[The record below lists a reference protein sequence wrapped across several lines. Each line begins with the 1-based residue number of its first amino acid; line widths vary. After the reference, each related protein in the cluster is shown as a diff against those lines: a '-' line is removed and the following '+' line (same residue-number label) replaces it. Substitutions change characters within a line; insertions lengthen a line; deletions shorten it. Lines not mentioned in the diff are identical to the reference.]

1 MSRPSPLAAIDLGSN
16 SFRLEIGDFE
26 HGHIRVLDSL
36 REHVRLAAG
45 LDADKR
51 LDLASQER
59 GLEALARFAQRL
71 QGFDPAHVRAVATN
85 TLRVARNAPAFIA
98 RAEQVLGFPVAV
110 IAGREEARLIFS
122 GVAHALASPG
132 HDDPVVDCPPAAG
145 KRLVVDIGG
154 GSTEFCVGRGLE
166 PELMESLYM
175 GSIQYSISHF
185 PDGYIDEFTI
195 KQAELSAR
203 RELQVIAGQIAR
215 SGWTTAVAS
224 SGTARTISRVLREN
238 GIGAGGIDRQGMR
251 WLRKQ
256 LLSAGRIDALDLRGL
271 KPERTLNLPGGF
283 AILSAV
289 FAELGIE
296 RVEVA
301 DNALRLGVLYDLLA
315 RLDEPSGIADE
326 RENTV
331 AQFVQRYHVE
341 RDQAQRVTT
350 LATRLAS
357 GLRGALGG
365 AYGETLRFLEWA
377 ARLHETGRTIT
388 HNGYHKHSAY
398 IVANADMPGFSR
410 DEQKRLA
417 FLILGHNGKLP
428 KLTREPVPE
437 PVWLAVAC
445 LRLAAVFHRARQ
457 ASELPELSLERTR
470 RSLRLRVNEDWLRA
484 NPLTE
489 YSLQQE
495 IKLWQALG
503 DARPFVFALEA
514 IGVVPA

>member
-1 MSRPSPLAAIDLGSN
+1 MGAEYDTLMTSRPVIKRSHGPFMLAGFGACRIDECQTPRQLGSPTLSRPSPLAAIDLGSN

-203 RELQVIAGQIAR
+203 RELQA
-215 SGWTTAVAS
+215 TAVVHPLRAIWPAI
-224 SGTARTISRVLREN
+224 TCNSRL
-238 GIGAGGIDRQGMR
+238 
-251 WLRKQ
+251 
-256 LLSAGRIDALDLRGL
+256 
-271 KPERTLNLPGGF
+271 
-283 AILSAV
+283 
-289 FAELGIE
+289 
-296 RVEVA
+296 A
-301 DNALRLGVLYDLLA
+301 DN
-315 RLDEPSGIADE
+315 S
-326 RENTV
+326 
-331 AQFVQRYHVE
+331 
-341 RDQAQRVTT
+341 
-350 LATRLAS
+350 
-357 GLRGALGG
+357 
-365 AYGETLRFLEWA
+365 
-377 ARLHETGRTIT
+377 
-388 HNGYHKHSAY
+388 
-398 IVANADMPGFSR
+398 
-410 DEQKRLA
+410 
-417 FLILGHNGKLP
+417 
-428 KLTREPVPE
+428 
-437 PVWLAVAC
+437 AC
-445 LRLAAVFHRARQ
+445 LI
-457 ASELPELSLERTR
+457 
-470 RSLRLRVNEDWLRA
+470 VN
-484 NPLTE
+484 
-489 YSLQQE
+489 SSM
-495 IKLWQALG
+495 
-503 DARPFVFALEA
+503 
-514 IGVVPA
+514 